1 MKKHA
6 RTLIIVL
13 AAFGFAAAVAAL
25 YVHYRLVA
33 DPSYTS
39 FCDVSETVS
48 CEAVL
53 TSRYGSLFGV
63 PVAVGGAIWS
73 ALVLLLG
80 VLGMRAAAAPEPS
93 GPAKAGH
100 HDRPAKAGQPGPAKA
115 GRHDVPDNRPA
126 RVAGY
131 IFLLS
136 TVGLAAVLYLGYAS
150 FFVLR
155 QMCPLCMAMYVSVIG
170 LFIVSGGAA
179 SDLSALPGAFGRDLS
194 AVTASPLAS
203 TLAVALIVVSV
214 GLVGWFPRE
223 APVAEDA
230 AAAPEPLPTET
241 LGPQETQAFEAW
253 LAAQPRVELSL
264 PGASG
269 ARVVVAKFND
279 YQCPACRQAYIAYKA
294 IQQKYETQSPGQVA
308 FVNVDY
314 PLESECN
321 TGGIHAAA
329 CEAAV
334 AVRLART
341 RNRAAQMEEWLFD
354 NQPAM
359 TRDTVKQALAD
370 IAQVTDFDAQYAGVL
385 DEVRKDA
392 QLGQK
397 LQINGTPTFFIN
409 GLRIASTLRPA
420 YFDAAIA
427 WELKRTQAGA
437 PNARSE
443 RVGVETATP

>member
-6 RTLIIVL
+6 RTLIVVLSALGL
-13 AAFGFAAAVAAL
+13 AASVAAL
-25 YVHYRLVA
+25 YVHYWLIA
-33 DPSYTS
+33 DPAYTS

-53 TSRYGSLFGV
+53 TSRYGTLFGV

-80 VLGMRAAAAPEPS
+80 VFGMQPGAAPTAAAPAKTAPGRTAPS
-93 GPAKAGH
+93 GPAKAGRYEGKD
-100 HDRPAKAGQPGPAKA
+100 DRA
-115 GRHDVPDNRPA
+115 A

-136 TVGLAAVLYLGYAS
+136 TIGLAGVLYLGYAS

-179 SDLSALPGAFGRDLS
+179 SDLSAIPGALGRDLR
-194 AVTASPLAS
+194 AVTASPFAS
-203 TLAVALIVVSV
+203 TLALVLIAASV

-223 APVAEDA
+223 APVAETA
-230 AAAPEPLPTET
+230 AAAPVTLPTEL
-241 LGPQETQAFEAW
+241 LGPEETQAFEAW
-253 LAAQPRVELSL
+253 LAAQPRVELDL
-264 PGASG
+264 PASSG

-308 FVNVDY
+308 FINVDY
-314 PLESECN
+314 PLEAECN

-334 AVRLART
+334 AVRLARG
-341 RNRAAQMEEWLFD
+341 RNRAAEMEEWLFD
-354 NQPAM
+354 NQPGM
-359 TRDTVKQALAD
+359 TRDSVKRALAD
-370 IAQVTDFDAQYAGVL
+370 IAQVTDFDAQYATVL

-409 GLRIASTLRPA
+409 GIRIASTLRPA

-427 WELKRTQAGA
+427 WELKRTQA
-437 PNARSE
+437 
-443 RVGVETATP
+443 ATP